1 MQTLEESL
9 TPISPTT
16 EIQEISLEQLFRAAV
31 SQHCAIAVWRLP
43 NSDAVEACLSFHPE
57 KKLQQPVLEDS
68 PFGFMFSPFE
78 VQAQHPIFFI
88 EADIYYSSAT
98 GKLTPAASV
107 REAKL
112 NAFLSCPQKPQTAQ
126 PHWHVSAPATQH
138 SFQQEECFKK
148 AVTEAVEVIRDGE
161 MEKVVMSRNSL
172 EHLQAGFNPV
182 EAFSTMEQEYPRA
195 FVSLV
200 SIPGAGTWM
209 GASPEILV
217 SVNTNQE
224 FHTVALAG
232 TQPADDTTSVA
243 NAIWRQKEI
252 EEQAMVERYILN
264 CFKTLRLRDYT
275 EIGPRTV
282 VAGNLMHL
290 RTDFRVDL
298 KEVDFPTLATD
309 MLQLLHPTSAVC
321 GLPKAPAL
329 HFIKAKERYNRS
341 YYSGYLG
348 PVNSPSG
355 THLHVNL
362 RCMELLKNQAILYAG
377 AGITAESNPDKEW
390 QETQHKMQTMR
401 LLLNLHE
408 K

>member
-1 MQTLEESL
+1 MYTLEENL
-9 TPISPTT
+9 TPISPIS
-16 EIQEISLEQLFRAAV
+16 EPREFSLEQLFRAAV
-31 SQHCAIAVWRLP
+31 TQHCAIAVWRLP
-43 NSDAVEACLSFHPE
+43 NANTVEACLSFHPE
-57 KKLQQPVLEDS
+57 KKLQQHVLEDS
-68 PFGFMFSPFE
+68 PFGFLFSPFE
-78 VQAQHPIFFI
+78 VQPQHPGFFI
-88 EADIYYSSAT
+88 EADIYYSSAA
-98 GKLTPAASV
+98 GKLTLAASAP
-107 REAKL
+107 EAKVSAL
-112 NAFLSCPQKPQTAQ
+112 MSSLQEPHTTQV
-126 PHWHVSAPATQH
+126 HWHVSAPATQH
-138 SFQQEECFKK
+138 SFQQEDCFKK
-148 AVTEAVEVIRDGE
+148 AVTEAVESIRNGE

-172 EHLQAGFNPV
+172 EQLQAGFNPV
-182 EAFSTMEQEYPRA
+182 EAFGTMEQEYPRA

-200 SIPGAGTWM
+200 SLPGAGTWM

-217 SVNTNQE
+217 SVNTKQE

-232 TQPADDTTSVA
+232 TQPADYTTSVA

-282 VAGNLMHL
+282 IAGNLMHL

-309 MLQLLHPTSAVC
+309 MLELLHPTSAVC
-321 GLPKAPAL
+321 GLPKEPAL
-329 HFIKAKERYNRS
+329 QFIKAKEGYDRT

-348 PVNSPSG
+348 PVNSPAG

-377 AGITAESNPDKEW
+377 AGITAESSPAKEW

-401 LLLNLHE
+401 WLLNLLDR
-408 K
+408 